1 MGVDLKALK
10 GHRSRTVSNRSI
22 LCALE
27 HWAWEKRGNGRKV
40 AKSGLHTLGL
50 GVAFLVKG
58 FSQLNECIL

>member
-1 MGVDLKALK
+1 MEVDLKALK
-10 GHRSRTVSNRSI
+10 GYWSRTVSNRSI

-27 HWAWEKRGNGRKV
+27 QWEKGGNGRKA

-58 FSQLNECIL
+58 FSQLNECLL